1 MVMPH
6 IYRGIFSTPAMDVVK
21 HVHMRTKN
29 ILNSCQLEPIGALNH
44 SEKIEKFLE
53 AEHQFV
59 PAPGDNQGRTF
70 NAILKYRAAFKVR
83 LGRQQAI
90 GQFNKFVPNSKIVE
104 NSLPVELPTA
114 LNSRPINPCH
124 MVVHKLGTRYN
135 MSHVAATIPQT
146 LIIII
151 NINVTSYWVYS
162 SSLTCKYSIVPDNS
176 NKGE

>member
-1 MVMPH
+1 M
-6 IYRGIFSTPAMDVVK
+6 
-21 HVHMRTKN
+21 
-29 ILNSCQLEPIGALNH
+29 
-44 SEKIEKFLE
+44 
-53 AEHQFV
+53 
-59 PAPGDNQGRTF
+59 PAPGDNQGRTFNAILKYSASFKVRLYRVQADSRVEPTGTSTWCRFYITVIQGRTF